1 MLQTY
6 SSPTVVPLE
15 PEMSIPGAL
24 RRRARTTPDQVIVER
39 HVDGAWQPRTAR
51 EFYEEVLDLARGLV
65 AWGLEPGEKVGIMGH
80 TSYEWTLADFAIWS
94 AGGIPVSI
102 YETSSPEQ
110 IAWIG
115 TDSELVLVM
124 AESEQLAERVRQAG
138 VPHIRDVQLFG
149 DIPALVGAGVEVEIA
164 EVVRRTEALA
174 GGDLATIIYTSG
186 TTGQPKGVELAH
198 QSFLYLAQ
206 NGARSSLHVLLDDPS
221 YRTLLFMP
229 LAHVFARFIEVL
241 CITEAG
247 ILGHAPGAKHLVA
260 DMQSFRPTFLLAV
273 PRVFEKVFNSA
284 QQSAATGV
292 RKRLFSLAT
301 KTAITYSRALDT
313 PVGPSRALKAQHAVA
328 MRLVLNRIRE
338 AMGGQLQWAISGGA
352 PLGERLG
359 HFYRG
364 IGVTVLEGYGM
375 TETTAPTTVN
385 IPEHV
390 AIGTVGPAYAGTE
403 IGIADDGEIVV
414 RGPHVFMRYHNNPRR
429 RRRPS
434 PRGVAAHRRPGQHRR
449 ARAAADHR
457 APQGAHHHRRRQERL
472 PRRAGGPLPWPPV
485 GLQRGGGRRSAA
497 LHRRP
502 GDAGR
507 GDAARMVGGQGSAED
522 DDGGGP
528 PPPGG
533 ARLPGACRPPREP
546 RGLAGG
552 VDPAD
557 RDPRG

>member
-1 MLQTY
+1 M
-6 SSPTVVPLE
+6 
-15 PEMSIPGAL
+15 
-24 RRRARTTPDQVIVER
+24 
-39 HVDGAWQPRTAR
+39 
-51 EFYEEVLDLARGLV
+51 
-65 AWGLEPGEKVGIMGH
+65 
-80 TSYEWTLADFAIWS
+80 
-94 AGGIPVSI
+94 
-102 YETSSPEQ
+102 
-110 IAWIG
+110 
-115 TDSELVLVM
+115 
-124 AESEQLAERVRQAG
+124 
-138 VPHIRDVQLFG
+138 
-149 DIPALVGAGVEVEIA
+149 EVEIA

-414 RGPHVFMRYHNNPRR
+414 RGPHVFMRYHNNPEATAEAFTPEGWLRTGDLGSIDELGRLRITGRR
-429 RRRPS
+429 KELIITAGGKNVSPAVLEDRFRGHPLVSNVVVVGDQRPYI
-434 PRGVAAHRRPGQHRR
+434 GALVTLDEEMLPGWLEGKGLPKMTMAEARHHPEVRDSL
-449 ARAAADHR
+449 ARAA
-457 APQGAHHHRRRQERL
+457 
-472 PRRAGGPLPWPPV
+472 RRANRAV
-485 GLQRGGGRRSAA
+485 SRAESIRRIVILEGDFTEHNGYLTPSLKVKRNLVLKDFAGAIDELYAA
-497 LHRRP
+497 
-502 GDAGR
+502 
-507 GDAARMVGGQGSAED
+507 S
-522 DDGGGP
+522 
-528 PPPGG
+528 
-533 ARLPGACRPPREP
+533 
-546 RGLAGG
+546 
-552 VDPAD
+552 VDSIEVTPAD
-557 RDPRG
+557 TTSD